1 MKEQIVDL
9 GEGKFM
15 VESEKGENKFYT
27 CDMMSGYC
35 SCPMGINC
43 APCKHKSAVAKH
55 FKIAL
60 FSVAPSMDPKM
71 RAMYH
76 FIALGKVLPSHMY
89 RNLGDC
95 QNEPEIDSY
104 IQNIGKHS
112 KGNCEEDDLPTASSA
127 FDHSENEDD
136 AEDDVSDEEES
147 FDTQLIRRNFSEA
160 FEEYRNKILEYQSSN
175 PQDPSIN
182 RAMIAMTK
190 TLRRSMKCLPATI
203 QNQMHNFGKGTIAK
217 NRSKKGGTI
226 KVNSPSLSRRTF
238 KVPGRGPAPQGRPLQ
253 DRSGKVQIV
262 VTEDGDMIARSGK
275 ALKFTAKK
283 KHNLAKVSKKM
294 KLPPKNTPS
303 NKLHH

>member
-1 MKEQIVDL
+1 
-9 GEGKFM
+9 
-15 VESEKGENKFYT
+15 
-27 CDMMSGYC
+27 
-35 SCPMGINC
+35 
-43 APCKHKSAVAKH
+43 
-55 FKIAL
+55 
-60 FSVAPSMDPKM
+60 
-71 RAMYH
+71 MYH
-76 FIALGKVLPSHMY
+76 FIAFGKVLPSHMY

-160 FEEYRNKILEYQSSN
+160 FEEYRNKILEYQSNN

-203 QNQMHNFGKGTIAK
+203 QNQMHNGKGT
-217 NRSKKGGTI
+217 
-226 KVNSPSLSRRTF
+226 F
-238 KVPGRGPAPQGRPLQ
+238 
-253 DRSGKVQIV
+253 
-262 VTEDGDMIARSGK
+262 
-275 ALKFTAKK
+275 AKK
-283 KHNLAKVSKKM
+283 NVPKRVVQSKLTPLHYQEGDSKSQGGDQRLKVAPCRIGREKFKWSSLKM
-294 KLPPKNTPS
+294 VI
-303 NKLHH
+303 

>member
-1 MKEQIVDL
+1 M
-9 GEGKFM
+9 
-15 VESEKGENKFYT
+15 
-27 CDMMSGYC
+27 
-35 SCPMGINC
+35 
-43 APCKHKSAVAKH
+43 
-55 FKIAL
+55 
-60 FSVAPSMDPKM
+60 
-71 RAMYH
+71 
-76 FIALGKVLPSHMY
+76 
-89 RNLGDC
+89 
-95 QNEPEIDSY
+95 
-104 IQNIGKHS
+104 
-112 KGNCEEDDLPTASSA
+112 
-127 FDHSENEDD
+127 
-136 AEDDVSDEEES
+136 SDEEES

-253 DRSGKVQIV
+253 DRSGKVQMV
-262 VTEDGDMIARSGK
+262 VTEDGDISQDQAKPSNLQQRRS
-275 ALKFTAKK
+275 TIWQ
-283 KHNLAKVSKKM
+283 KVSKKM

-303 NKLHH
+303 NKLDH

>member
-1 MKEQIVDL
+1 MFCSLSLFFSFFFDFFVWQEWSRNERGHHNWSTLRFFQL
-9 GEGKFM
+9 GIRF
-15 VESEKGENKFYT
+15 FWR
-27 CDMMSGYC
+27 
-35 SCPMGINC
+35 
-43 APCKHKSAVAKH
+43 
-55 FKIAL
+55 L
-60 FSVAPSMDPKM
+60 FD
-71 RAMYH
+71 
-76 FIALGKVLPSHMY
+76 F
-89 RNLGDC
+89 DC

-136 AEDDVSDEEES
+136 AKDDVSDEEES

-217 NRSKKGGTI
+217 NRSK
-226 KVNSPSLSRRTF
+226 NQS
-238 KVPGRGPAPQGRPLQ
+238 
-253 DRSGKVQIV
+253 
-262 VTEDGDMIARSGK
+262 
-275 ALKFTAKK
+275 
-283 KHNLAKVSKKM
+283 
-294 KLPPKNTPS
+294 
-303 NKLHH
+303 